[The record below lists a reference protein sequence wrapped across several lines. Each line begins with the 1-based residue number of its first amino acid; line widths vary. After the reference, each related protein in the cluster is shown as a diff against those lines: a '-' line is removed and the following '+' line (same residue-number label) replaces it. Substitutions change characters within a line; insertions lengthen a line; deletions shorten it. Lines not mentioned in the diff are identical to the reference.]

1 MSQVNIPSTQHA
13 GGDVALRVPVS
24 FRLPPE
30 IISAVSAYAAE
41 HRLSKTDAFTY
52 FVQKGMEAAAA
63 GPQDAK
69 LDAIDR
75 RLGRIEELLSYR

>member
-1 MSQVNIPSTQHA
+1 MSQVNIPLSQHA

-30 IISAVSAYAAE
+30 ITTAVGEYASS
-41 HRLSKTDAFTY
+41 HSLSKTDAFV
-52 FVQKGMEAAAA
+52 FFLQKGMDAVFAA
-63 GPQDAK
+63 PQDAK

-75 RLGRIEELLSYR
+75 RLGRIEALLSER